1 MIFILNE
8 GLNFNPNNQNIIY
21 YLGLAYYKIGFYNK
35 SIHFLK
41 DYYLS
46 NSSDL
51 TAVYTM
57 GMAYFYNQDYKN
69 AFKYLSIANSN
80 DDYEILYYLGA
91 CQYHLENYRKAIPFY
106 KKSLIINP
114 QNSYAIYLLGQT
126 YIVLGNKKEAK
137 RQLKLLTDL
146 DTILFET
153 LKLSF
158 NTKFDL

>member
-1 MIFILNE
+1 M
-8 GLNFNPNNQNIIY
+8 
-21 YLGLAYYKIGFYNK
+21 
-35 SIHFLK
+35 
-41 DYYLS
+41 
-46 NSSDL
+46 
-51 TAVYTM
+51 
-57 GMAYFYNQDYKN
+57 
-69 AFKYLSIANSN
+69 
-80 DDYEILYYLGA
+80 
-91 CQYHLENYRKAIPFY
+91 ENYRKAIPFY